1 MSFLWDNVI
10 ELLRGDGIWL
20 NDEEWKDVQAFLVL
34 SDVATYLIYNA
45 CSNVCLCSAIVRR
58 LQRAF
63 TDVYSKNSP
72 LK

>member
-1 MSFLWDNVI
+1 MF
-10 ELLRGDGIWL
+10 
-20 NDEEWKDVQAFLVL
+20 QAFLVL

-72 LK
+72 LKQDR